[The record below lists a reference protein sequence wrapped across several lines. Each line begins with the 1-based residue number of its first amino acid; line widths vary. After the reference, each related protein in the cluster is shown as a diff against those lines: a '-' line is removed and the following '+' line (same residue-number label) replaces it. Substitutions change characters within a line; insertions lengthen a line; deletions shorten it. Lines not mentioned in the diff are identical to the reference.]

1 MVSSIGDARVL
12 HEFCLYQDI
21 NDHGNQSATPLSIRR
36 SRKLRTRSFRMNA
49 VSSYAVTER
58 PLESLGI
65 SAAEECA
72 YVALLDH
79 PESTLA
85 ELSSA
90 LAWPARKVQRLLD
103 ALQGMGLVTVTAGE
117 PRRFVPSWTER

>member
-1 MVSSIGDARVL
+1 
-12 HEFCLYQDI
+12 
-21 NDHGNQSATPLSIRR
+21 
-36 SRKLRTRSFRMNA
+36 MNA

-65 SAAEECA
+65 SPSEESA

-79 PESTLA
+79 PEATLA
-85 ELSSA
+85 ELATA

-103 ALQGMGLVTVTAGE
+103 GLQGMGLVTFAAG
-117 PRRFVPSWTER
+117 